1 MGKLKF
7 AIIGCGRISY
17 KHIEA
22 LVNNKDQAELV
33 AVCDIIKE
41 NAEKERMNTYQS

>member
-1 MGKLKF
+1 MKKLRF

-22 LVNNKDQAELV
+22 LVNNKDEAELA
-33 AVCDIIKE
+33 AVCDIVLEK
-41 NAEKERMNTYQS
+41 AEKRSKVY